1 MVLPFSS
8 LFPRKPTD
16 KTTLPIRR
24 IQTNATILLSN
35 NNLTATLTLGNE
47 TLIAYL
53 QPGSS
58 TAAQWSTQEAVRLP
72 TDRVLPLTGEDAD
85 QPNPGVTVLTVALG
99 AGEQVIEVLFK
110 YVSRFLS
117 DYLPQN

>member
-1 MVLPFSS
+1 M
-8 LFPRKPTD
+8 
-16 KTTLPIRR
+16 I
-24 IQTNATILLSN
+24 SN

-58 TAAQWSTQEAVRLP
+58 AAAGWSTQAAVRLP
-72 TDRVLPLTGEDAD
+72 TDRVLPLTGENAD

-99 AGEQVIEVLFK
+99 PGEQIIEVLFK
-110 YVSRFLS
+110 
-117 DYLPQN
+117 